1 MEKEII
7 LDKRDKCKDCKGTGA
22 EGGGKVITCPKCHG
36 QGQIRTTRRTIFG
49 NIASAAICEIA
60 KVQVKCR
67 KSRVDLRRKRNLRR
81 ENFKRKNPSRHRR
94 RAIYTCFRRGEAG
107 YRGSSPGLFC
117 ACASSRTKN
126 LCVMV

>member
-81 ENFKRKNPSRHRR
+81 KTLSVKIPAGIGDGQSIRVS
-94 RAIYTCFRRGEAG
+94 GEAKPATAAQAPDCFA
-107 YRGSSPGLFC
+107 RARPAAQRIC
-117 ACASSRTKN
+117 A
-126 LCVMV
+126 